1 MAKIKLSKET
11 KIILRF
17 LKSLMVEVKIYE
29 RLCDAEKN
37 LNAKIAAAKHP
48 CLHKQTLEV
57 VKGQK
62 QLYQH
67 RMDIYA
73 QYMNPEC
80 LNSFNLKHVT
90 WLLASG
96 TRHTERRAMTILDFK
111 IPKR

>member
-29 RLCDAEKN
+29 RLCDAEKY

-48 CLHKQTLEV
+48 CLHKQTLEI

-67 RMDIYA
+67 RMDFYA